1 MKEDLLVPVVEED
14 KVVVQ
19 DLMEKMGKMVL
30 VLLVFNMK

>member
-1 MKEDLLVPVVEED
+1 MVPVVEED